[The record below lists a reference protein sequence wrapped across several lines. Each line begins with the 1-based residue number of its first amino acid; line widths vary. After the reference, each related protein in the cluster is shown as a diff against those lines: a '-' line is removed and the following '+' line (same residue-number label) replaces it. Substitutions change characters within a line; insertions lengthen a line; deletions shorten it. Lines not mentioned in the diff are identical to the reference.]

1 MGESQS
7 GARHVPTEA
16 RWHRL
21 GQRET
26 HRGVPRVMNVEPQD
40 GLAAQNLSPRFS
52 AFKWR
57 CSLFSPPPFFFL
69 QKLEP
74 RPSHFATGKA
84 TQSERMTCGKR
95 RDGEGGCGCVG
106 PKRVGHFAPWAHREH
121 WPILLVPL
129 IFGVLDRRASGVAS
143 SQIVHA
149 VNVSLEAKCGLMSST
164 HQGFLTG
171 KVEMKDLDSTQRLG
185 RY

>member
-1 MGESQS
+1 MLHPPVLLVPCWLAVGGGVSWLGESQS

-26 HRGVPRVMNVEPQD
+26 HRGAPRVTNVEPQD

-95 RDGEGGCGCVG
+95 RAGEGGCGCVG
-106 PKRVGHFAPWAHREH
+106 PKRVGRFAPWARPEH

-129 IFGVLDRRASGVAS
+129 IFGVLDRRASGEPPRKS
-143 SQIVHA
+143 F
-149 VNVSLEAKCGLMSST
+149 T
-164 HQGFLTG
+164 P
-171 KVEMKDLDSTQRLG
+171 
-185 RY
+185 